1 MALEHLHYIGDGV
14 QLTVGDAQ
22 NHGGKGSFGGM
33 KLYKK
38 RDGGEKFQIY
48 GGAMWCRSSMLV
60 VQEKKFGEKFRYSG
74 AQAIWCKSWWCWEKY
89 QHSGA
94 GIWCKNCLV
103 QVSAI
108 WWKREVRSSIS
119 LLFRPI

>member
-48 GGAMWCRSSMLV
+48 GGAMWCKSSMLV
-60 VQEKKFGEKFRYSG
+60 VQENLDILVHRQYG
-74 AQAIWCKSWWCWEKY
+74 AKVG
-89 QHSGA
+89 GA
-94 GIWCKNCLV
+94 GKSINILV
-103 QVSAI
+103 QEYGARIV
-108 WWKREVRSSIS
+108 WCRFQQYGGRGK
-119 LLFRPI
+119 